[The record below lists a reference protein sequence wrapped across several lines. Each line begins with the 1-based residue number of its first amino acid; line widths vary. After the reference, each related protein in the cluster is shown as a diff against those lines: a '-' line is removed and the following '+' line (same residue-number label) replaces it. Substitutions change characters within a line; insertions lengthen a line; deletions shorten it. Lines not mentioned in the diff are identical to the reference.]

1 LAYLVKKYSE
11 TEKVIMKFKKVN
23 VAYIT
28 AVVAVALSLPVGAQQ
43 ASAQETLEVWSLQQA
58 DGPLK
63 ESQAKAVKDF
73 EAANNVKV
81 NFTTYPYVELR
92 DKLLLAASSNAA
104 PDVMMLDQIWVAQ
117 YAGAGYI
124 DTIDARMSTST
135 IKSSDYFPGAWDS
148 GFVKGKQ
155 YTVPFDVGVWGMLYY
170 NKDMFKAA
178 GLDPNKPPTTW
189 DDLTA
194 AAKKLTI
201 GTKQYGI
208 GIFTGPGDATNCV
221 YDAFVFSGGGTIVNS
236 AGTKTGLGSK
246 AGLAA
251 LEQLKK
257 LVAYGP
263 KGVGSRD
270 EEQAFS
276 LFTSK
281 KTAMAIYGEWGQSTI
296 NTRDKNLNYGVGL
309 LPAPKGGKSVGTFGG
324 FNLGISAKSTKKD
337 LAWKF
342 IQYASG
348 AEKQLEI
355 TMLTPAHKASAA
367 TYLKANRKFSDTI
380 YKQLNQALYRPLI
393 SNYPDFA
400 DAQRSM
406 LTRVLSGAISPKAA
420 LKEGVPILN
429 TILAKS

>member
-1 LAYLVKKYSE
+1 MRISKARSVILASALVAAVLPS
-11 TEKVIMKFKKVN
+11 
-23 VAYIT
+23 VA
-28 AVVAVALSLPVGAQQ
+28 AQQ
-43 ASAQETLEVWSLQQA
+43 AFAVETLEVWSLQQSE
-58 DGPLK
+58 GPLK
-63 ESQAKAVKDF
+63 EAQAKAVRDF

-124 DTIDARMSTST
+124 DPIDARMATSD
-135 IKSSDYFPGAWDS
+135 IKGTDYFPGAWNS

-170 NKDMFKAA
+170 NQDMFAKA
-178 GLDPNKPPTTW
+178 GIKNPPATW
-189 DDLTA
+189 DELIA

-221 YDAFVFSGGGTIVNS
+221 YDAFVFSAGGTIVN
-236 AGTKTGLGSK
+236 ADGKTTGLGST
-246 AGLAA
+246 AA
-251 LEQLKK
+251 KSALTTLKT
-257 LVAYGP
+257 LTAYGP

-281 KTAMAIYGEWGQSTI
+281 KTAMAIYGEWGQDTI
-296 NTRDKNLNYGVGL
+296 KARDPNLNYGVAL

-324 FNLGISAKSTKKD
+324 FNLGISSKSTKKD

-348 AEKQLEI
+348 AKKQLEI
-355 TMLTPAHKASAA
+355 TMLTPAHKTAA
-367 TYLKANRKFSDTI
+367 TTYLNEKRRFPQTV

-393 SNYPDFA
+393 ANYPDFA

-406 LTRVLSGAISPKAA
+406 LTKVLSGSESVEAAIK
-420 LKEGVPILN
+420 KGVPALN
-429 TILAKS
+429 AILAKS

>member
-1 LAYLVKKYSE
+1 MKITKITRIFIATALA
-11 TEKVIMKFKKVN
+11 
-23 VAYIT
+23 T
-28 AVVAVALSLPVGAQQ
+28 AMTTPFMAQQ
-43 ASAQETLEVWSLQQA
+43 AIAVDTLEVWSLQQGE
-58 DGPLK
+58 GPLK
-63 ESQAKAVKDF
+63 EAQAKAVKDF

-124 DTIDARMSTST
+124 DSIDSRMSGSA
-135 IKSSDYFPGAWDS
+135 IKAKDYFPGAWNS

-178 GLDPNKPPTTW
+178 GLDPEKPPTTW
-189 DDLTA
+189 TELNA
-194 AAKKLTI
+194 AAKKLTK

-208 GIFTGPGDATNCV
+208 GIFTGPGDARNCV
-221 YDAFVFSGGGTIVNS
+221 YDAFVFSAGGTVVDKD
-236 AGTKTGLGSK
+236 GKTGLGS
-246 AGLAA
+246 AA
-251 LEQLKK
+251 AVAAITELKT

-276 LFTSK
+276 LFTSGK
-281 KTAMAIYGEWGQSTI
+281 SAMAIYGEWGQDTI
-296 NTRDKNLNYGVGL
+296 KARDASLNYGVGL
-309 LPAPKGGKSVGTFGG
+309 LPAPNGGKSVGTFGG
-324 FNLGISAKSTKKD
+324 FNLGISSKSTKKD

-355 TMLTPAHKASAA
+355 TMLTPAHKAAA
-367 TYLKANRKFSDTI
+367 TTYLKERRKYPDTVF
-380 YKQLNQALYRPLI
+380 KQLNQALYRPLI
-393 SNYPDFA
+393 ANYPDFA
-400 DAQRSM
+400 DAQGSM
-406 LTRVLSGAISPKAA
+406 LTKVLSGAQSVKAA
-420 LKEGVPILN
+420 IAEGIPVLNAILS
-429 TILAKS
+429 KS

>member
-1 LAYLVKKYSE
+1 
-11 TEKVIMKFKKVN
+11 MKISKIKRIFI
-23 VAYIT
+23 AT
-28 AVVAVALSLPVGAQQ
+28 AVATAMTSPFVAQS
-43 ASAQETLEVWSLQQA
+43 ASAVDTLEVWSLQQSE
-58 DGPLK
+58 GPLK
-63 ESQAKAVKDF
+63 QAQAKAVKDF

-124 DTIDARMSTST
+124 DPIDSRMSSSD
-135 IKSSDYFPGAWDS
+135 IKAKDYFPGAWNS

-170 NKDMFKAA
+170 NKDMFTAA
-178 GLDPNKPPTTW
+178 GLNADKPPTTW
-189 DDLTA
+189 TELNA
-194 AAKKLTI
+194 AAKKLTK

-208 GIFTGPGDATNCV
+208 GVFTGPGDATNCV
-221 YDAFVFSGGGTIVNS
+221 YDAFVFSAGGTVVDKN
-236 AGTKTGLGSK
+236 GKTGLGT
-246 AGLAA
+246 AAAVAA
-251 LEQLKK
+251 LNELKT

-276 LFTSK
+276 LFTSGK
-281 KTAMAIYGEWGQSTI
+281 AAMAIYGEWGQDTI
-296 NTRDKNLNYGVGL
+296 KARDASLNYGVGL

-324 FNLGISAKSTKKD
+324 FNLGISSKSTKKD

-355 TMLTPAHKASAA
+355 TMLTPAHKAAA
-367 TYLKANRKFSDTI
+367 TTYLKANRKYPDTVF
-380 YKQLNQALYRPLI
+380 KQLNQALYRPLI
-393 SNYPDFA
+393 ANYPDFA

-406 LTRVLSGAISPKAA
+406 LTKVLSGAQSVKAA
-420 LKEGVPILN
+420 IAAGVPALN
-429 TILAKS
+429 AILAKS

>member
-1 LAYLVKKYSE
+1 MKTS
-11 TEKVIMKFKKVN
+11 KVRRLFI
-23 VAYIT
+23 AT
-28 AVVAVALSLPVGAQQ
+28 AVATAMISPFVAQ
-43 ASAQETLEVWSLQQA
+43 SAQAVETLEVWSLQQSE
-58 DGPLK
+58 GPLK
-63 ESQAKAVKDF
+63 EAQAKAVKDF
-73 EAANNVKV
+73 EAENNVKV

-124 DTIDARMSTST
+124 DTIDSRMNTSD
-135 IKSSDYFPGAWDS
+135 IKAKDYFPGAWNS

-178 GLDPNKPPTTW
+178 GLNPEKPPVTW
-189 DDLTA
+189 TELNA

-208 GIFTGPGDATNCV
+208 GVFTGPGDAKNCV
-221 YDAFVFSGGGTIVNS
+221 YDAFVFSAGGTIVDKN
-236 AGTKTGLGSK
+236 GKTGLGSP
-246 AGLAA
+246 AAVAA
-251 LEQLKK
+251 LKQLKT

-276 LFTSK
+276 LFTSGK
-281 KTAMAIYGEWGQSTI
+281 AAMAIYGEWGQDTI
-296 NTRDKNLNYGVGL
+296 KARDASLNYGVGL

-324 FNLGISAKSTKKD
+324 FNLGISSKSQKKD

-348 AEKQLEI
+348 AKKQLEI
-355 TMLTPAHKASAA
+355 TMLTPAHKNAA
-367 TYLKANRKFSDTI
+367 TTYLQEKRKYPDTVF
-380 YKQLNQALYRPLI
+380 KQLNQALYRPLI
-393 SNYPDFA
+393 ANYPDFA
-400 DAQRSM
+400 DAQGSM
-406 LTRVLSGAISPKAA
+406 LTKVLSGSQSVEAAIKA
-420 LKEGVPILN
+420 GVPALN
-429 TILAKS
+429 AILAKSNK

>member
-1 LAYLVKKYSE
+1 MKISKVRSILLASAL
-11 TEKVIMKFKKVN
+11 
-23 VAYIT
+23 AIT
-28 AVVAVALSLPVGAQQ
+28 VLPAMAAQQ
-43 ASAQETLEVWSLQQA
+43 AFAADTLEVWSLQQSE
-58 DGPLK
+58 GPLK
-63 ESQAKAVKDF
+63 EAQAKAVRDF
-73 EAANNVKV
+73 ETANNVKV

-124 DTIDARMSTST
+124 DPIDARMATSD
-135 IKSSDYFPGAWDS
+135 IKAADYFPGGWNS

-170 NKDMFKAA
+170 NQDMFAAA
-178 GLDPNKPPTTW
+178 GIKKAPATW
-189 DDLTA
+189 DELNA

-221 YDAFVFSGGGTIVNS
+221 YDAFVFSAGGTVVDAN
-236 AGTKTGLGSK
+236 GKTGLGSP
-246 AGLAA
+246 AA
-251 LEQLKK
+251 LKALKQLKT
-257 LVAYGP
+257 LTAYGP

-281 KTAMAIYGEWGQSTI
+281 KTAMAIYGEWGQDTI
-296 NTRDKNLNYGVGL
+296 KARDPNLNYGVAL

-324 FNLGISAKSTKKD
+324 FNLGISSKSTKKD

-348 AEKQLEI
+348 AKKQLEI
-355 TMLTPAHKASAA
+355 TMLSPAHKAAA
-367 TYLKANRKFSDTI
+367 TTYLKEKRRFPETVF
-380 YKQLNQALYRPLI
+380 KQLNQALYRPLI

-400 DAQRSM
+400 DVQRSM
-406 LTRVLSGAISPKAA
+406 LTKVLSGSISPEAA
-420 LKEGVPILN
+420 VKQGVKDLN
-429 TILAKS
+429 AVLAKS